1 MSAPGKSLG
10 EGAGRMVQ
18 GELFQ
23 CPKFTTTFPT
33 AGTRAALALDD
44 LKRRPI
50 TQLDWLRPGRG
61 WRLAAAVKEFDYL
74 GWTVRAERV
83 KVAQCARPI
92 ALYSRNRSQEA
103 GHEPKPT

>member
-1 MSAPGKSLG
+1 MSAPAMTLA
-10 EGAGRMVQ
+10 EGSGRMAQ

-23 CPKFTTTFPT
+23 CPKFTPTIPT

-61 WRLAAAVKEFDYL
+61 WRLAAAVKELDYL
-74 GWTVRAERV
+74 GWPVRSERV

-92 ALYSRNRSQEA
+92 ALYSLPPEA
-103 GHEPKPT
+103 LEVLP